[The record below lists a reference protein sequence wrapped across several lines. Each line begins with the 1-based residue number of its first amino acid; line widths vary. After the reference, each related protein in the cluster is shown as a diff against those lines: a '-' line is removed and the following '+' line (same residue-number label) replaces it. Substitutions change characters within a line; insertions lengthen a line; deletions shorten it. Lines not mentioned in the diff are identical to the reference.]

1 MFDEPGIKRLKNSS
15 YEILRL
21 NHHDVTLHSVLTGH
35 DWIIISYYDSSECYI
50 LHRHSRREPYHRQK
64 GYYRSLKDALSY
76 IAEHE
81 KWFEAHKMKPRT
93 SEK

>member
-1 MFDEPGIKRLKNSS
+1 MFDELGIERLKNSS

-21 NHHDVTLHSVLTGH
+21 NYHDTTIHSQRTGH

-64 GYYRSLKDALSY
+64 GNYRSLKDALKY
-76 IAEHE
+76 ISGHE
-81 KWFEAHKMKPRT
+81 EWFAKYKLNKE
-93 SEK
+93 